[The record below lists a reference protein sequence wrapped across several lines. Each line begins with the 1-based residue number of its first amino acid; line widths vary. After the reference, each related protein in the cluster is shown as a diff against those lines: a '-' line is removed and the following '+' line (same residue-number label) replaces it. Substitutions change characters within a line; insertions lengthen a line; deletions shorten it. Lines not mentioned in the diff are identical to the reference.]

1 MIKVLRNKK
10 RLSQTRRGLWRK
22 DDAKECGFLDE
33 ILKHKRILVGKPGK
47 SGRKKKKRCTVYL
60 I

>member
-33 ILKHKRILVGKPGK
+33 ILKHKRILVGKPRK
-47 SGRKKKKRCTVYL
+47 SGKKKKKVYS
-60 I
+60 